1 MPANPS
7 GVLLDTH
14 VMIWWQADSGQLS
27 ARCRKGL
34 DGAVDILVSPITF
47 WELTMLV
54 AKGRV
59 RLDRPTSVW
68 VNDFLS
74 NERVRLA
81 EFNPMIA
88 VAAGELSDFHG
99 DPADRIIAT
108 SAVSAGVPLLTK
120 DSKIREWAKT
130 SKELTTIW

>member
-7 GVLLDTH
+7 VVLLDTH
-14 VMIWWQADSGQLS
+14 VMIWWQAESSQLS
-27 ARCRKGL
+27 ARCRKAL
-34 DGAVDILVSPITF
+34 DAAADILVSPITF
-47 WELTMLV
+47 WELTMLA

-59 RLDRPTSVW
+59 GLDRPTSVW

-74 NERVRLA
+74 NERVRVA

-88 VAAGELSDFHG
+88 VAAGELRDFHG
-99 DPADRIIAT
+99 DPADRIIAA
-108 SAVSAGVPLLTK
+108 SAISAGVPVLTK

-130 SKELTTIW
+130 SRELSTIW